1 MIKTIKKVKYFL
13 EGKYISVHINKI
25 PKQWFGNNYGGFY
38 LAQQSIEKSSIV
50 YSIGI
55 GEDISFDIEL
65 MDTYGCNVFAFDPTP
80 KSVLWVKE
88 NVTTPNFVFSPIG
101 VAKEKGV
108 QKLYLPINDNHVSGS
123 LHDIKTINTSNT
135 IDLKFDTLMNI
146 MEANNH
152 SKIDVLK
159 MDIEGAEYE
168 VIDNIHNHNID
179 IKQILV
185 EFHPHLLKNGK
196 MKTKIAIEKLQKM
209 GYNCFGVSDSF
220 LEYSFIK

>member
-65 MDTYGCNVFAFDPTP
+65 MATYGCNVFAFDPTP

-123 LHDIKTINTSNT
+123 IHDIKTINTSNT

-209 GYNCFGVSDSF
+209 GYNCFGVSDSL